1 MAFTQKKLNKNEYAI
16 LGTYISQAY
25 YKILLILI
33 RLGILSKDS
42 WIWISVNLISTQLKW
57 AIH

>member
-16 LGTYISQAY
+16 LQTYISQAY

-42 WIWISVNLISTQLKW
+42 
-57 AIH
+57 

>member
-16 LGTYISQAY
+16 LQTYISQAY